1 MKNIL
6 QGGACLFV
14 ETSAGHIAETATGHF
29 VETSTGHIAETATG
43 HFVETVTEK
52 IADGL
57 LDESVLRGK
66 SLSHCGNGALFSF
79 WKQPLVSL

>member
-1 MKNIL
+1 MKNTL

-14 ETSAGHIAETATGHF
+14 EM
-29 VETSTGHIAETATG
+29 STGLIAETATG

-57 LDESVLRGK
+57 GRWVCFAG
-66 SLSHCGNGALFSF
+66 
-79 WKQPLVSL
+79 